1 MSRQLQRS
9 ILKTKYAAFCKAWHD
24 EKLFQRI
31 TLESGRPLPA
41 GVNSLGRKPT
51 FRMWAQAM
59 KNQELAALQ
68 VMPEKAVEVKDTE
81 WED

>member
-31 TLESGRPLPA
+31 TLESGRALSDGAPP
-41 GVNSLGRKPT
+41 LGRKPT

-59 KNQELAALQ
+59 KNQERAALQ
-68 VMPEKAVEVKDTE
+68 VLPEKAVEVKDTD
-81 WED
+81 WEE